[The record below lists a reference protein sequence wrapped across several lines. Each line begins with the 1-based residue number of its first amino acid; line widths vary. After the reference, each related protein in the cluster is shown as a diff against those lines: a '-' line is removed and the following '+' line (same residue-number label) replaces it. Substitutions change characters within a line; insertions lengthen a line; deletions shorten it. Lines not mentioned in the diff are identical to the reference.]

1 MTRRIAIALALLACA
16 APAAHASR
24 TQESTFQD
32 DNHLIYTTP
41 DEAARTM
48 DQLKALGADRL
59 RITVLWSAI
68 APDLGSKTKP
78 AGFDGADPG
87 AYPSGVWNN
96 YDTVVRLAFGVWM
109 WTGATSPGL

>member
-1 MTRRIAIALALLACA
+1 MMQVALQHGDRPVSPGAAHACPEVTRRIAIALALLACA

-59 RITVLWSAI
+59 RITVRI
-68 APDLGSKTKP
+68 ERDAPHRPVSIIIRQP
-78 AGFDGADPG
+78 
-87 AYPSGVWNN
+87 PSHF
-96 YDTVVRLAFGVWM
+96 RL
-109 WTGATSPGL
+109 P